1 MVDKNLFTRHIKP
14 LMTSQ
19 NSLEANKMLSHT
31 LAFTFRSPGLL
42 THEIRFLIFI
52 MTDFHL

>member
-14 LMTSQ
+14 LTTSQ
-19 NSLEANKMLSHT
+19 HSLEANKMLSHT
-31 LAFTFRSPGLL
+31 PSFTFRSPGLL

-52 MTDFHL
+52 MTDFYL